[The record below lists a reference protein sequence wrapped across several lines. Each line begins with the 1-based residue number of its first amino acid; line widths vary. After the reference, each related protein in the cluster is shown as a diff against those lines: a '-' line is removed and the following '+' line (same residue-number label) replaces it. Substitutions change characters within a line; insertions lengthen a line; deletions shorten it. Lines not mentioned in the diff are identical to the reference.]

1 MKSAADLYRSV
12 EKIYKKD
19 DYRCLKPYSH
29 KDPKKWHTYDMH
41 AYRRA
46 FDDKT
51 LQNVDSFK
59 YDNDFNNWIDPS
71 VFDKYTSDIE
81 TIRNV
86 WNKSYGFNN
95 TFLTAVMKSETDW
108 NFGTDCLEKCA
119 QLVKFQESNIEPEV
133 LGATRPSF

>member
-1 MKSAADLYRSV
+1 MQSAGDLYRSV
-12 EKIYKKD
+12 EIIYKSE

-41 AYRRA
+41 TYRRA
-46 FDDKT
+46 VNNLT

-59 YDNDFNNWIDPS
+59 YDNDFNNFIDPS

-81 TIRNV
+81 TIRSV

-95 TFLTAVMKSETDW
+95 TFLPYVMNSETE
-108 NFGTDCLEKCA
+108 FHLKSDCLEKCA
-119 QLVKFQESNIEPEV
+119 ELVR
-133 LGATRPSF
+133 L

>member
-46 FDDKT
+46 FNDKT

-81 TIRNV
+81 TIRSV

-95 TFLTAVMKSETDW
+95 TYLATVTRNETEVLLEP
-108 NFGTDCLEKCA
+108 DCLEKCA
-119 QLVKFQESNIEPEV
+119 ELVSFQ
-133 LGATRPSF
+133 

>member
-1 MKSAADLYRSV
+1 MQSAEDLYRSL
-12 EKIYKKD
+12 ETIYKKE

-46 FDDKT
+46 FDYKT

-81 TIRNV
+81 TIRRV

-95 TFLTAVMKSETDW
+95 TYLTKVMTNETEFFLKP
-108 NFGTDCLEKCA
+108 DCLKKCTE
-119 QLVKFQESNIEPEV
+119 LVSIQ
-133 LGATRPSF
+133 

>member
-1 MKSAADLYRSV
+1 MQSAGDLYRSV
-12 EKIYKKD
+12 DTIYKKD

-46 FDDKT
+46 FNNKT

-71 VFDKYTSDIE
+71 VFDKYTSDIH
-81 TIRNV
+81 TIRSV

-95 TFLTAVMKSETDW
+95 TFIAAVMKNETE
-108 NFGTDCLEKCA
+108 FYLKPDCLEKCA
-119 QLVKFQESNIEPEV
+119 ELVNFQ
-133 LGATRPSF
+133 